1 MWLTQNPGHRPL
13 SDPKDELGEG
23 SAPSS
28 REKHTLWLT
37 TIFPNCIR
45 HPRPKRAGERRP
57 YDWVQGPGPPKR
69 AHHPRLSCLRRI
81 SRPPC
86 PRRSPRCPHSP
97 SPVRFLGSGAGC
109 RPQATSTHT
118 EESGRKTSTCCQH
131 ISLAQEVSRAK
142 PEVNPSGG
150 AADGTA
156 ECDSRQT
163 LAFSP
168 IWPPKQNTPRLVGR
182 TPSLI
187 PRPWSV
193 LSTPND
199 CKQACHRK

>member
-1 MWLTQNPGHRPL
+1 MR
-13 SDPKDELGEG
+13 
-23 SAPSS
+23 
-28 REKHTLWLT
+28 
-37 TIFPNCIR
+37 
-45 HPRPKRAGERRP
+45 ERRP
-57 YDWVQGPGPPKR
+57 YDWVRGPGPPRR

-109 RPQATSTHT
+109 RPQARTLKTAG
-118 EESGRKTSTCCQH
+118 GRPPLAANN
-131 ISLAQEVSRAK
+131 ISLAREVSRAK
-142 PEVNPSGG
+142 PEVVPSAE
-150 AADGTA
+150 AAVGSA

-168 IWPPKQNTPRLVGR
+168 TLPPKHNTPRLVGR
-182 TPSLI
+182 TPSFI